1 MKWTSKRL
9 FIAGAVF
16 AMVYLLNLGSSWLRY
31 VSALVFPL
39 IICVYSLRKG
49 SLSPSGAVAASLV
62 GCGTFLAGFRPVTI
76 LLSFFISSSAL
87 TKFKEDTKVKTLG
100 DHKKGGQRDWV
111 QVNRGDV
118 CLVTNVRF

>member
-1 MKWTSKRL
+1 MKWTAKRL
-9 FIAGAVF
+9 LIVGAVF

-31 VSALVFPL
+31 VSAVVFPL
-39 IICVYSLRKG
+39 AISTYSLRKG

-62 GCGTFLAGFRPVTI
+62 GCGTLLAGFRPVAI

-87 TKFKEDTKVKTLG
+87 TKFKEDTKVKTLA

-111 QVNRGDV
+111 QVHLGNACLVGDV
-118 CLVTNVRF
+118 RL